1 VTATQI
7 LLLDTNI
14 LIHLV
19 RDNRIGR
26 SIDARFRL
34 RSGIERPLISIVTVG
49 EALAFARKL
58 NWGPSKTA
66 ILEDLFENAVVI
78 VDISK
83 DEVLRT
89 YAEIEDLLRRKG
101 RPIEQNDIWIAA
113 TAIASGAH
121 LLTTDKD
128 FDPLYPKI
136 LDRTWIDP
144 QQPDA

>member
-1 VTATQI
+1 MTAPQV

-26 SIDARFRL
+26 SIDARFQ
-34 RSGIERPLISIVTVG
+34 
-49 EALAFARKL
+49 
-58 NWGPSKTA
+58 
-66 ILEDLFENAVVI
+66 DLFQNAVAI
-78 VDISK
+78 VDLS
-83 DEVLRT
+83 DEILRT
-89 YAEIEDLLRRKG
+89 YAEVDELLQRKG

-113 TAIASGAH
+113 TAVASGAH

-128 FDPLYPKI
+128 FDPLYPKV
-136 LDRTWIDP
+136 LDRTWINP